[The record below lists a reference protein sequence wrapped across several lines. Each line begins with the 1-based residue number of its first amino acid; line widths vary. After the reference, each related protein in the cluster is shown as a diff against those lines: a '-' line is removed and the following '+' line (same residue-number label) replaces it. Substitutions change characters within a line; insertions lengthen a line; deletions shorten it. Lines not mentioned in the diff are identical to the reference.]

1 MPALALV
8 RPTEADPRRG
18 PAGIPPELHQV
29 SVCIAQALVNAMEAK
44 DVFLRGHSQRVAELA
59 AAIAGELGL
68 DAEAVG
74 LVRIAGR
81 LHDVGKIGIRETVLL
96 KPGPLATDEYEHIK
110 THVQIGVDIL
120 APLGH
125 LGEALD
131 YVAQHHEHLDG
142 TGYPRGLRGHEIS
155 LGGRILAVADMFD
168 ALTSRRPYREP
179 LTPCQAIELLAGL
192 AGRAIDRDVFE
203 TLCRLVLPASATT
216 LAEAVA

>member
-8 RPTEADPRRG
+8 RPTDADPRRG
-18 PAGIPPELHQV
+18 PAGMPPELHHLSV
-29 SVCIAQALVNAMEAK
+29 SIAEAFVNAMEAR

-59 AAIAGELGL
+59 AAIAGALGL

-74 LVRIAGR
+74 LVRLAGTV
-81 LHDVGKIGIRETVLL
+81 HDVGKIGIRETVLL
-96 KPGPLATDEYEHIK
+96 KPGPLTVDEYEHIK

-179 LTPCQAIELLAGL
+179 LTPGQAIELLAGL
-192 AGRAIDRDVFE
+192 AGRAIDPDVFE
-203 TLCRLVLPASATT
+203 TLCRLVLPATATT
-216 LAEAVA
+216 LGEAVA

>member
-1 MPALALV
+1 MPALALL
-8 RPTEADPRRG
+8 RPTDTDPGCG
-18 PAGIPPELHQV
+18 PAAIPPELHQM
-29 SVCIAQALVNAMEAK
+29 SVCIAEAFVNAMEAK

-59 AAIAGELGL
+59 AAIATELGL

-74 LVRIAGR
+74 LVRIAGS

-96 KPGPLATDEYEHIK
+96 KAGPLTADEYEHIK
-110 THVQIGVDIL
+110 THVRIGVDIL

-125 LGEALD
+125 LGEALE

-179 LTPCQAIELLAGL
+179 LTPAQAIELLAGL
-192 AGRAIDRDVFE
+192 AGRAIDPYVFE
-203 TLCRLVLPASATT
+203 TLCRLVVPASTTT
-216 LAEAVA
+216 LGEAVA

>member
-1 MPALALV
+1 MPALTLM
-8 RPTEADPRRG
+8 RPDDARPQR
-18 PAGIPPELHQV
+18 AAAVIPPELRQV
-29 SVCIAQALVNAMEAK
+29 STRIAEALVNAMEAK

-59 AAIAGELGL
+59 AAIAEELGL
-68 DAEAVG
+68 DADSAG
-74 LVRIAGR
+74 LIRIAGSI
-81 LHDVGKIGIRETVLL
+81 HDVGKIGIRETVLH
-96 KPGPLATDEYEHIK
+96 KPGPLTAEEFAHIK

-131 YVAQHHEHLDG
+131 YVAQHHEQLDG
-142 TGYPRGLRGHEIS
+142 TGYPHGLCGEEIS

-179 LTPCQAIELLAGL
+179 LTPSQAIELLAGQ

-203 TLCRLVLPASATT
+203 TLRRVVLPANSATMG
-216 LAEAVA
+216 EAVA